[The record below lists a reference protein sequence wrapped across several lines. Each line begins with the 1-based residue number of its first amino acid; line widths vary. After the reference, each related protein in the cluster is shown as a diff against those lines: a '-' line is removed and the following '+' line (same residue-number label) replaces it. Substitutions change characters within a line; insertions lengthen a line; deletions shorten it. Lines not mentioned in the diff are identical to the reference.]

1 MGAEKKSNEQRCG
14 EKDINGESAQLFR
27 AAGYSTG
34 NSNGGGGKQDC
45 TAGDLAGNQRNVQAN
60 YCADKRKNGWFRF
73 LCFVLLAAVILLLNR
88 HFGWTAQL
96 SGGEMLAQ
104 LKQVLAD
111 NLALALLIY
120 CVLTVIA
127 CVVLALP
134 GITFAL
140 LAGMLFG
147 PVLGTLACLF
157 ACTLGASLA
166 FLIGRFFLRDAVAPL
181 LEKNR
186 LLKKLLFS
194 GNERNDIVVLMITRL
209 VPLFPYNL
217 QNFAYGITEMRFTT
231 YTVFSF
237 LFMAPGVALYTIGAA
252 GITDRERRFLYFG
265 IAALLFAAVMLLGA
279 LIKKKF
285 LPEQELSEEELSVKE
300 MPEQEEEVQAEEAE
314 EKEAENEVS
323 GIIEKKHA
331 DHEK

>member
-1 MGAEKKSNEQRCG
+1 M
-14 EKDINGESAQLFR
+14 
-27 AAGYSTG
+27 
-34 NSNGGGGKQDC
+34 
-45 TAGDLAGNQRNVQAN
+45 
-60 YCADKRKNGWFRF
+60 
-73 LCFVLLAAVILLLNR
+73 LLAAVIWLLNR

-166 FLIGRFFLRDAVAPL
+166 FLAGRFFLRDAVAPL

-231 YTVFSF
+231 YTVFTF

-252 GITDRERRFLYFG
+252 GIANRERRLLYFG
-265 IAALLFAAVMLLGA
+265 IAALLFAAVMLLGV

-285 LPEQELSEEELSVKE
+285 LPENDLSEEELSAKELPEKEFSVKG
-300 MPEQEEEVQAEEAE
+300 MPEQEEMQEEEDQAEDAE
-314 EKEAENEVS
+314 ERET
-323 GIIEKKHA
+323 
-331 DHEK
+331 

>member
-1 MGAEKKSNEQRCG
+1 MGAEKSGNVQRCG
-14 EKDINGESAQLFR
+14 TENI
-27 AAGYSTG
+27 
-34 NSNGGGGKQDC
+34 GGGGAESGRCNAQTNCSAK
-45 TAGDLAGNQRNVQAN
+45 R
-60 YCADKRKNGWFRF
+60 RKNGWFRF

-111 NLALALLIY
+111 NLALALFIY
-120 CVLTVIA
+120 CVLTIIA

-134 GITFAL
+134 GITFAV

-166 FLIGRFFLRDAVAPL
+166 FLAGRFFLRDAVAPL

-231 YTVFSF
+231 YTVFTF

-252 GITDRERRFLYFG
+252 GIADRERRFLYFG

-285 LPEQELSEEELSVKE
+285 LPEKELAEEELSVKE
-300 MPEQEEEVQAEEAE
+300 MPEHEEMQ
-314 EKEAENEVS
+314 EKE
-323 GIIEKKHA
+323 
-331 DHEK
+331 D